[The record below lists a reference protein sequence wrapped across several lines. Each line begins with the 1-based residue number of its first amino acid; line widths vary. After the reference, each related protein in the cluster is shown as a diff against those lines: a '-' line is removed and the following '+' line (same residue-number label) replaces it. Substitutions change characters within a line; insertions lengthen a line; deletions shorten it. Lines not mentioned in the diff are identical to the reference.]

1 MLLAQKHNSV
11 MLSLSHIS
19 HSLFASLSFSISFFL
34 CLILSLSSSSLLP
47 PPPIIYLNLCHFST
61 VPSLLLISSP
71 SLFPTLQANLEYLYN
86 KYEDSCTIYRGDICD
101 VDFIGNNSNN
111 NKIDVEIHIDG

>member
-19 HSLFASLSFSISFFL
+19 QTLFASLFL
-34 CLILSLSSSSLLP
+34 HLFLSLSHSVSIFIVTSP